1 MQAGSPQRIAADTAG
16 FKIGPFFSNGCL
28 LLWLSQCLP
37 SFPLNARRDC
47 RARAVNRATIMHVV
61 RKIGGGTFAADCVN
75 MIRV

>member
-16 FKIGPFFSNGCL
+16 FKIGPFFSNGCRSAL
-28 LLWLSQCLP
+28 AEPVLP